1 MKNLLKVLGV
11 LSLIGGAIIF
21 ISDLNSGIDFSLV
34 VIPLVSGVL
43 GFAVFFGMGAIL
55 EKVEE
60 LLYFAK
66 KQEEMNLAKNEQ
78 KTKYKQKYKE
88 CPNCGELNGM
98 FAGGCIK
105 CNESLI
111 RAKVVEK

>member
-11 LSLIGGAIIF
+11 LSLIGGAILF
-21 ISDLNSGIDFSLV
+21 ISNLKQVDFGLA
-34 VIPLVSGVL
+34 VIPLVSGVS